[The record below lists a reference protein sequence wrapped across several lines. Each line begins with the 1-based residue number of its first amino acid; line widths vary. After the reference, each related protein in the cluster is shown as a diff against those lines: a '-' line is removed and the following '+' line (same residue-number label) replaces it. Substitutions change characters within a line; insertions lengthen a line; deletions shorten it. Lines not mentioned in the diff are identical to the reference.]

1 MKLLVIIHI
10 LVCIVL
16 YLLLR
21 LGVLKATRNIF
32 PIVCLVPVWGFVSLL
47 LLEFDTRRGRKEG
60 VQTGVEKLLI
70 EDDTQKNIL
79 AEEDQEH
86 RNVAPINE
94 ILAMNDSK
102 TRRSVIMDVLYDD
115 PEGYVEQLQE
125 ASVNDDTEVVHYAVT
140 ALIELQKE
148 FEQKLLKLERKR
160 KHEPDN
166 QEYREEYFHLVEQYV
181 ESGLS
186 EESSLKA
193 YLRIYSGLLEE
204 ELQKKG
210 ESFSLY
216 RKKARADLKQK
227 EYDSAY
233 QSIRKLIEGWLD
245 RETGYLEQMEYYAAL
260 KDRDG
265 IKKTIK
271 EIRDGEVHL
280 SPAGRAAVGF
290 WQRDTED
297 DTGRKEA

>member
-70 EDDTQKNIL
+70 EDDTQKNIV

-115 PEGYVEQLQE
+115 PGGYVEQLQE

-233 QSIRKLIEGWLD
+233 QSIRKLISGWPD

>member
-115 PEGYVEQLQE
+115 PGGYVEQLQE

-166 QEYREEYFHLVEQYV
+166 QEYREEYFYLVEQYV

-233 QSIRKLIEGWLD
+233 QSIRKLIEGWPD

>member
-233 QSIRKLIEGWLD
+233 RSIRKLIEGWPD

>member
-79 AEEDQEH
+79 VEEDQEH

-233 QSIRKLIEGWLD
+233 QSIRKLIEGWPD

>member
-1 MKLLVIIHI
+1 
-10 LVCIVL
+10 
-16 YLLLR
+16 
-21 LGVLKATRNIF
+21 
-32 PIVCLVPVWGFVSLL
+32 
-47 LLEFDTRRGRKEG
+47 
-60 VQTGVEKLLI
+60 
-70 EDDTQKNIL
+70 
-79 AEEDQEH
+79 
-86 RNVAPINE
+86 
-94 ILAMNDSK
+94 
-102 TRRSVIMDVLYDD
+102 MDVLYDD
-115 PEGYVEQLQE
+115 PGGYVEQLQE

-233 QSIRKLIEGWLD
+233 QSIRKLIEGWPD

>member
-115 PEGYVEQLQE
+115 PGGYVEQLQE

-166 QEYREEYFHLVEQYV
+166 QEYR
-181 ESGLS
+181 
-186 EESSLKA
+186 
-193 YLRIYSGLLEE
+193 
-204 ELQKKG
+204 
-210 ESFSLY
+210 
-216 RKKARADLKQK
+216 
-227 EYDSAY
+227 
-233 QSIRKLIEGWLD
+233 
-245 RETGYLEQMEYYAAL
+245 
-260 KDRDG
+260 
-265 IKKTIK
+265 
-271 EIRDGEVHL
+271 
-280 SPAGRAAVGF
+280 AVF
-290 WQRDTED
+290 
-297 DTGRKEA
+297 

>member
-115 PEGYVEQLQE
+115 PGGYVEQLQE

-233 QSIRKLIEGWLD
+233 QSIRKLIEGWPD

>member
-21 LGVLKATRNIF
+21 LGVLKATRTIF
-32 PIVCLVPVWGFVSLL
+32 PIGCLVPVWGFVSLL

-233 QSIRKLIEGWLD
+233 QSIRKLIEGWPD

>member
-70 EDDTQKNIL
+70 EDDTQKNIV

-233 QSIRKLIEGWLD
+233 QSIRKLIEGWPD

>member
-1 MKLLVIIHI
+1 
-10 LVCIVL
+10 
-16 YLLLR
+16 
-21 LGVLKATRNIF
+21 
-32 PIVCLVPVWGFVSLL
+32 
-47 LLEFDTRRGRKEG
+47 
-60 VQTGVEKLLI
+60 
-70 EDDTQKNIL
+70 
-79 AEEDQEH
+79 
-86 RNVAPINE
+86 
-94 ILAMNDSK
+94 
-102 TRRSVIMDVLYDD
+102 MDVLYDD

-233 QSIRKLIEGWLD
+233 QSIRKLIEGWPD